1 MAHPAHVPSLP
12 RLSATLPAGRLVTR
26 CHWMPLL
33 LAALLAYAGN
43 VRAEDG
49 YSLWMRYVPLA
60 PALAVDRSAQLGT
73 IVAPDKTPTQRAA
86 REELVRGLTGLLGH
100 APTLQS
106 AVTSSQA
113 LVLGT
118 PQSSPLVHPL
128 RDTLAA
134 LGGEG
139 YLIRHSQQNGRDVIF
154 VAAQS
159 DIGVLY
165 GVFHLLRLVQ
175 TGASLDRLDVH
186 ESPRVALRVLD
197 HWDNL
202 DGHVERGYAGRSLW
216 DWQTLPEWRDPRYT
230 DYARANASIG
240 INGAVLNNVNASAWS
255 LAPDYLVK
263 AAALADTLRPYGIR
277 VYLSARFSAPIE
289 LGGLS
294 TADPLDPGV
303 QRWWRRKA
311 DEIYTRIPDFG
322 GFLVKANSEG
332 QPGPQDYGRSH
343 ADGANLLADALEP
356 HGGVVMWRAFVYA
369 NDVPADRTTQAYTEF
384 KGLDGAFRRN
394 VIVQVKNGP
403 LDFQPREPF
412 HPLFGAM
419 PHTPLMME
427 FQITKE
433 YLGFATHL
441 VYLGPLYEE
450 VLQSD
455 THARGDGST
464 VARVIDGTL
473 EGHALTGMAGVAN
486 IGNDR
491 TWTGSHFDQ
500 ANWYAF
506 GRLAWNPHQSA
517 RDIAVDWAAMT
528 FSPDPAVVQPVVNM
542 MMGSREAA
550 VNYMA
555 PLGLHHLMAR
565 GHHYGPGPWVDG
577 GPRADWTSVYYHRA
591 DHNGIGFD
599 RTARGSNAVAQY
611 APAVAAPYED
621 IKQVPESLLL
631 WFHHVPWDHRMA
643 SGRPLWDELIARYS
657 LGLRQVEAMQKTWAT
672 LNPVEPGLARL
683 PFAIDPERHTNI
695 AAFLNIQHREAQWW
709 RDASVSYFQSISG
722 RPLPAGEATPPHPLS
737 YYQSLQFPSAPGDGR

>member
-1 MAHPAHVPSLP
+1 MAHPAHDPSLP
-12 RLSATLPAGRLVTR
+12 RLSATRPARDLVTR
-26 CHWMPLL
+26 CHLFLGMFAAW
-33 LAALLAYAGN
+33 LACAGS

-49 YSLWMRYVPLA
+49 HALWMRYVPLA
-60 PALAVDRSAQLGT
+60 PALAADRGTQLREM
-73 IVAPDKTPTQRAA
+73 VAPGHTPTQRVA

-100 APTLQS
+100 APTLRDT
-106 AVTSSQA
+106 VTGDQT
-113 LVLGT
+113 LVIGT
-118 PQSSPLVHPL
+118 PDSSPLIAPL
-128 RDTLAA
+128 RDELAS
-134 LGGEG
+134 LGTEG
-139 YLIRHSQQNGRDVIF
+139 YLIRRAQQGGHQVTL
-154 VAAQS
+154 VAAQK

-165 GVFHLLRLVQ
+165 GVFHLLRLLQ
-175 TGASLDRLDVH
+175 TGAALEHLELR

-216 DWQTLPEWRDPRYT
+216 DWQSLPEWRDPRYT

-255 LAPDYLVK
+255 LAPDYLLK
-263 AAALADTLRPYGIR
+263 AAAIADTLRPYGIR

-289 LGGLS
+289 LGGLP
-294 TADPLDPGV
+294 TADPLDPEV
-303 QRWWRRKA
+303 QRWWRSTV
-311 DEIYTRIPDFG
+311 DEIYSRIPDFG

-343 ADGANLLADALEP
+343 AEGANLLADALAA

-369 NDVPADRTTQAYTEF
+369 HDVPADRTTQAYTEF
-384 KGLDGAFRRN
+384 KGLDGKFRSN

-419 PHTPLMME
+419 PRTPLMME

-450 VLQSD
+450 VLHSD
-455 THARGDGST
+455 THARGEGST

-500 ANWYAF
+500 ANWYVF

-528 FSPDPAVVQPVVNM
+528 FSPDPAVVRPIVDM
-542 MMGSREAA
+542 MMNSREAA
-550 VNYMA
+550 VNYMT

-591 DHNGIGFD
+591 DRDGIGFD
-599 RTARGSNAVAQY
+599 RTRGGSNAVAQY
-611 APAVAAPYED
+611 APTVAARFGD
-621 IKQVPESLLL
+621 IAQVPESLLL

-643 SGRPLWDELIARYS
+643 SGRPLWDELVSRYS
-657 LGLRQVEAMQKTWAT
+657 LGVRQVQAMQKTWAT

-683 PFAIDPERHTNI
+683 PFAIDPERHANI
-695 AAFLNIQHREAQWW
+695 AAFLDIQLREAQWW

-722 RPLPAGEATPPHPLS
+722 RPVPAGEAAPPYPLS
-737 YYQSLQFPSAPGDGR
+737 YYQALQFPSAPGDGR